1 MSEDVTIIGGGLA
14 GMVAALELVDRGV
27 SVRILEST
35 HRVGGKAGANQFGA
49 DWDEHGWHLFPL
61 WYLNIWRLVDRLGI
75 RGSFIDK
82 SKYGY
87 MKEGEYPRY
96 IYLEN
101 PFSWKTA
108 YHNLFHGVL
117 PPWDSFLYQ
126 YALLDLMAQ
135 PVRYRAQLDQ
145 VTINGFARSRFYGT
159 ETVVAQLEDTVSRAS
174 AIESYEMSSM
184 TVRNVMRYWFNYHEP
199 WFRILNGDLQTRFID
214 PIEKTLRVKGCK
226 IDFESFV
233 VRLNIKDAN
242 ISSVVI
248 RSADGATKELVT
260 NRVVLAVAPE
270 DARPLLNEDL
280 LQISPDLGN
289 LHYLRSRVMA
299 GMTLY
304 LKKLVPGIPQD
315 HINFVNTKYA
325 LSMIDVTKPWGI
337 EDRTIL
343 CFVVSDYTTLQGHSD
358 DRAKEVL
365 LCEIRRYLPFLTPEL
380 IERIDFQPHV
390 EHPLFANTAG
400 AWPKRP
406 KTRTLVRNLYMAGD
420 YCRTHV
426 DLTCMEGAVTSGMLA
441 ADAIRSDLNLG
452 SAVDVLEP
460 TTKPRILLV
469 FLKYLLLPGA
479 VFALLI
485 SALVGR
491 RTDA

>member
-1 MSEDVTIIGGGLA
+1 MIENVTVIGGGLA
-14 GMVAALELVDRGV
+14 GMITALELLERGA

-35 HRVGGKAGANQFGA
+35 HRLGGKAGANQFER

-61 WYLNIWRLVDRLGI
+61 WYLNIWRLIEHLGI
-75 RGSFIDK
+75 RDSFLDK

-87 MKEGEYPRY
+87 MKEGDYPNY

-108 YHNLFHGVL
+108 FHNLFHGVL

-199 WFRILNGDLQTRFID
+199 WFRILNGDLQTKLIA
-214 PIEKTLRVKGCK
+214 PIESAIRSKGCK
-226 IDFESFV
+226 VDLNSFV
-233 VRLNIKDAN
+233 SRINITEGK
-242 ISSVVI
+242 ISSVTILNLEGVPQEI
-248 RSADGATKELVT
+248 STD
-260 NRVVLAVAPE
+260 RVVLAVAPE
-270 DARPLLNEDL
+270 DARLLLNEDI
-280 LQISPDLGN
+280 LQLSPDLGGI
-289 LHYLRSRVMA
+289 HYLRSRVMA
-299 GMTLY
+299 GMTIY
-304 LKKLVPGIPQD
+304 LKHSVPGIPQD

-325 LSMIDVTKPWGI
+325 LSMIDVSQAWG
-337 EDRTIL
+337 EKDRSIL
-343 CFVVSDYTTLQGHSD
+343 CFVVSDYTTLQGHAN
-358 DRAKEVL
+358 DRAKEIL
-365 LCEIRRYLPFLTPEL
+365 LGEIRRYLPFLKQEL

-406 KTRTLVRNLYMAGD
+406 KARTGISNLYIAGD

-426 DLTCMEGAVTSGMLA
+426 DLTCMEGAVTSGLLA
-441 ADAIRSDLNLG
+441 ADAIREDLG
-452 SAVDVLEP
+452 IGAPVTVLEP
-460 TTKPRILLV
+460 KTKPRIILV
-469 FLKYLLLPGA
+469 LLKYLLFPGA
-479 VFALLI
+479 VVALAI
-485 SALVGR
+485 SSIAGR
-491 RTDA
+491 RN